1 MRKATNIYHTAGW
14 KRFELNRRRMLANY
28 DLAKFENED
37 RPLETEHGVIAEASL
52 RKWLAE
58 FLPDRYGVTSGY
70 IIPPVLESE
79 DYTRYHY
86 DVIIYDKLDSPVV
99 WEGCNDDASSQ
110 GQRRAIPAGRV
121 RAVLEVK
128 ANLTYSTATEV
139 KDKLN
144 EINLLRKYFPRGFF
158 VGAVFFELKT
168 GNAGKTG
175 ILKNIIP
182 DGSGSIIDLGCIL
195 RCNVNADMS
204 GVIQKFTGRMQGVE
218 DSTKLYRDIDQ
229 STLRRD
235 SSHTFIQD
243 ANFPSSPGIFDLESA
258 DKFTPTT
265 QHFYK
270 RFICSVGKKFGDDTH
285 GVSIEWSRNGF
296 TIFILSILS
305 RFSTGSDFRN
315 QSTGGSPF
323 GLTFDNIEKCATSI

>member
-1 MRKATNIYHTAGW
+1 MRKEPSVYHTAGW

-52 RKWLAE
+52 RKWLSE

-70 IIPPVLESE
+70 IIPPILESE

-99 WEGCNDDASSQ
+99 WEGSNDDASSQ
-110 GQRRAIPAGRV
+110 GLRRAIPASRV

-139 KDKLN
+139 KDKLS
-144 EINLLRKYFPRGFF
+144 EINPLRKYFPRGFF
-158 VGAVFFELKT
+158 AGAVFFELKT

-175 ILKNIIP
+175 ILKNIVP
-182 DGSGSIIDLGCIL
+182 DGSGTIVDLGCIL

-204 GVIQKFTGRMQGVE
+204 GVIQKFKGRVQGAK

-229 STLRRD
+229 HTLKKD
-235 SSHTFIQD
+235 SNNIFIED
-243 ANFPSSPGIFDLESA
+243 PNFPSSPGIFDLENTDS
-258 DKFTPTT
+258 FTPTK

-270 RFICSVGKKFGDDTH
+270 RSICSVGKKFGDNTQ
-285 GVSIEWSRNGF
+285 GVNIEWSRNGF
-296 TIFILSILS
+296 TFFILSILS

-315 QSTGGSPF
+315 QSTGGYPF
-323 GLTFDNIEKCATSI
+323 GLTFDNIE